1 MSDLKRRYEYLERQ
15 RNLYMGEF
23 MSGRMSENTYVRLQK
38 EITEEMEDTMNE
50 MMTPPVIDAKA
61 FDQVTLSKYDNAGK
75 RLGDHETLMMFNND
89 GGNYAFNEWWF
100 ECGSRLF
107 NEWCLN
113 SEEYN
118 CEATK

>member
-1 MSDLKRRYEYLERQ
+1 MSDLKRKYEYLERQ
-15 RNLYMGEF
+15 RDLYLGEF
-23 MSGRMSENTYVRLQK
+23 TSGRMSDDTYVRLHK

-50 MMTPPVIDAKA
+50 MMIPPKTNAQA